1 MWNEEFETFYQ
12 RIMKFHDLALGQ
24 ALLEYQ
30 RAWIKPLLKYPILA
44 MDFDYN
50 TDEFHAL
57 FTGIVLR
64 DVRRVHQRQER
75 PSFYIACF
83 IYPIDPKK
91 IQSILQDHYCVGVWM
106 MAQKEEWIPKS
117 WLSQMMKKA
126 M

>member
-50 TDEFHAL
+50 ADEFHAL

-83 IYPIDPKK
+83 ICPIDPQK